1 MKIPKVSVRKD
12 STTGSFFLEYRYC
25 GCRRRP
31 RVGSNREDAEE
42 LAVEYRRF
50 FREGKDPEREIERER
65 SQYDASAISLSEFF
79 PVFMEHRQTKLSTK
93 TQQLYRTCM
102 DNIERCHQLSE
113 VPLEQVRKS
122 LVIDYMNQRLKQDGV
137 KPATAN
143 REVQLLKTM
152 LNHAVKL
159 DIVNTSPLKGLELFR
174 EDNRRDVS
182 NITPEQIQALLDELP
197 YTISNV
203 VEFAV
208 YTGIRKEN
216 ILSLSIDQVIFY
228 DLAEGGEVRLVTK
241 GGKAEHK
248 PLGRQAVAVVKR
260 SIGERTQGF
269 VFQSPKGPR
278 YHSIHKTFDRA
289 ARKLGVKI
297 TDGRKLQFHDLR
309 RLCATWL
316 LNRGRSLDEVREILG
331 HADRRTTDR
340 YARLRVSGDVF
351 DVLPSVR
358 RGYNKKPR

>member
-12 STTGSFFLEYRYC
+12 STTGSFFLEYRYS
-25 GCRRRP
+25 GYRRRP

-42 LAVEYRRF
+42 LAVEYRRYL
-50 FREGKDPEREIERER
+50 REGKDPEREID
-65 SQYDASAISLSEFF
+65 QAKQAYDASSITLQDFF
-79 PVFMEHRQTKLSTK
+79 PVFMEHRQTRLSTMTK
-93 TQQLYRTCM
+93 RLYRFCM

-122 LVIDYMNQRLKQDGV
+122 LVIDYMNRRLKQDGV

-143 REVQLLKTM
+143 REAQLLMTM
-152 LNHAVKL
+152 LNYAVKL
-159 DIVNTSPLKGLELFR
+159 DILESSPLKGLELLR
-174 EDNRRDVS
+174 EDSRRDVS
-182 NITPEQIQALLDELP
+182 NITPEQIQSLLDELP
-197 YTISNV
+197 DTISDI

-216 ILSLSIDQVIFY
+216 ILSLTIEQVILY
-228 DLAEGGEVRLVTK
+228 DLAEGGEVRLITK

-248 PLGRQAVAVVKR
+248 PLGRQAVEVLKR
-260 SIGERTQGF
+260 AIENRKQGYVF
-269 VFQSPKGPR
+269 VSPKGPR
-278 YHSIHKTFDRA
+278 YRAINKTFDRSV
-289 ARKLGVKI
+289 RKVSIRIVG
-297 TDGRKLQFHDLR
+297 GRKLQFHDLR

-358 RGYNKKPR
+358 RTVKRKV